1 LKSAAKGLLPYHGL
15 GSGIKRALEAWPL
28 LDFND
33 DRDGCLFT
41 ATVHRKPEEELVLF
55 DKDALKKQIKG
66 HDTPINA
73 SITGIQTKL
82 LNLIRV
88 NPSISY
94 DELAMLTQKDRS
106 TVMRNIRKLKDIG
119 ILKRVGSK
127 KTGHWE
133 VLE

>member
-1 LKSAAKGLLPYHGL
+1 
-15 GSGIKRALEAWPL
+15 
-28 LDFND
+28 
-33 DRDGCLFT
+33 
-41 ATVHRKPEEELVLF
+41 
-55 DKDALKKQIKG
+55 
-66 HDTPINA
+66 
-73 SITGIQTKL
+73 L